1 MCFGFFDG
9 FEQFFDA
16 FWMFFGWFPPRLFG
30 FDVLLDSTLHPWL
43 CEVNS
48 LPSLGLGG
56 ANDLDVDRGMLSALF
71 RRLLHGAAAPGGFQR
86 LVQKASDA
94 RRRRGP
100 WPLSVAVDAMEL
112 AAIARPPA
120 VRWSPEKRRAWPRQL
135 GDVNLT
141 WA

>member
-1 MCFGFFDG
+1 
-9 FEQFFDA
+9 
-16 FWMFFGWFPPRLFG
+16 MFFGRFPPRLFG

-56 ANDLDVDRGMLSALF
+56 ASDLHVDRAMLSALF
-71 RRLLHGAAAPGGFQR
+71 RRLLHGTAPGGFQR

-94 RRRRGP
+94 WRP
-100 WPLSVAVDAMEL
+100 WPLSVVDAMEL

-141 WA
+141 CGSCG